1 MADRF
6 GINQEIIVLPE
17 EGYGKAVVEFNENM
31 TKHQNLTFNYEPG
44 VQVINTLIRNSS
56 LVKSSCE
63 DKAGRYMPT
72 VTISGDLTKQNAA
85 WLFGGITLDASQTTS
100 FNIAGQKANYS
111 YQFLQYDTV
120 TDTANIFTGCTMESL
135 SLTREGDKI
144 TFTATYRGKAI
155 TRDVDLKSWTG
166 DEPVA
171 VCEEQALFLNT
182 TWASF
187 PGGIPTS
194 VTGFTLTLTNNFVD
208 DDTIFLNSATRAKEV
223 VTGTTGTLELSYI
236 VTAGTEYSSKILK
249 DVSAGGVLTSLATI
263 SFTAGSLVLTTPYM
277 KIINST
283 EPDPERNRFIGNLS
297 LEMVNTGAVTSPLV
311 VTLALS

>member
-17 EGYGKAVVEFNENM
+17 TTYGTAVTAFDATM

-63 DKAGRYMPT
+63 DKAGRHMPT

-85 WLFGGITLDASQTTS
+85 WLFGGITLDASQTTDFS
-100 FNIAGQKANYS
+100 IAGQKGNYS

-135 SLTREGDKI
+135 SFTRESDKW
-144 TFTATYRGKAI
+144 TFTATYRGKEI
-155 TRDVDLKSWTG
+155 TRDVDLSGWTG
-166 DEPVA
+166 EEPIA

-182 TWASF
+182 TCSSAKL
-187 PGGIPTS
+187 PTS

-236 VTAGTEYSSKILK
+236 VTAGAEYSSKIM
-249 DVSAGGVLTSLATI
+249 DDTDGIAVMSMITT
-263 SFTAGSLVLTTPYM
+263 FTAGSLTIVFGG
-277 KIINST
+277 KIMNST

-297 LEMVNTGAVTSPLV
+297 LEMIKSDTVTPLV
-311 VTLALS
+311 VVLALS

>member
-17 EGYGKAVVEFNENM
+17 ERYGVAVAVFAATM

-72 VTISGDLTKQNAA
+72 VTVSGDLTKQNAA
-85 WLFGGITLDASQTTS
+85 WLFGGITLDSSRTTDFS
-100 FNIAGQKANYS
+100 IAGQTANYS

-120 TDTANIFTGCTMESL
+120 TDTANIFTGCTMANISF
-135 SLTREGDKI
+135 TRESDKW
-144 TFTATYRGKAI
+144 TFTATYRAKEI
-155 TRDVDLKSWTG
+155 IRDVDLSSWTG
-166 DEPVA
+166 EEPVA

-182 TWASF
+182 TWTSA
-187 PGGIPTS
+187 PAGLPTS

-208 DDTIFLNSATRAKEV
+208 DDTIFLNSATKTKEV
-223 VTGTTGTLELSYI
+223 VIGTTGTLEVSYI
-236 VTAGTEYSSKILK
+236 VTAGTELSSKIL
-249 DVSAGGVLTSLATI
+249 DDTASRTYNIAIAFGATTI
-263 SFTAGSLVLTTPYM
+263 GIGIYS

-297 LEMVNTGAVTSPLV
+297 LEMVDNGTATPL
-311 VTLALS
+311 LIRQ

>member
-6 GINQEIIVLPE
+6 GINQEIIVRPE
-17 EGYGKAVVEFNENM
+17 ETYGEPIAVFDAKM
-31 TKHQNLTFNYEPG
+31 TKHQNLTFNYDPG

-85 WLFGGITLDASQTTS
+85 WLFAGITLDSSQTTT
-100 FNIAGQKANYS
+100 FTIAGQKASYS

-155 TRDVDLKSWTG
+155 TRDVDLKGWAG

-182 TWASF
+182 TWT
-187 PGGIPTS
+187 GTIPTS

-223 VTGTTGTLELSYI
+223 AIGTTGTLELSYI
-236 VTAGTEYSSKILK
+236 VTAGTELSSKIL
-249 DVSAGGVLTSLATI
+249 DDTASRNYTMTI
-263 SFTAGSLVLTTPYM
+263 TLGTTTIGMGIYS

-297 LEMVNTGAVTSPLV
+297 LEMVNNGASAPL
-311 VTLALS
+311 AMSIS